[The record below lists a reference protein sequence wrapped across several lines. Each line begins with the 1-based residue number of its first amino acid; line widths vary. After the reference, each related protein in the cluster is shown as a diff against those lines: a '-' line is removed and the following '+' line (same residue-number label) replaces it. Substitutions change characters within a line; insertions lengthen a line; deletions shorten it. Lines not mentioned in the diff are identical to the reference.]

1 MPAQRVTISDLLLFS
16 PDTTRSIPES
26 QTLDSILPRAMA
38 TSAIDSRQ
46 PLGVFWETY
55 GLASGDTATAAL
67 TVERERGGVLERL
80 GRSLRIVNARSTVGV
95 RFAFGSGRDAGAL
108 AVGQA
113 LRIALGDLD
122 PGRYA
127 LTLRVSVPGQ
137 QPLVVR
143 RRITVLQQ
151 SE

>member
-16 PDTTRSIPES
+16 PDTTRSAPES

-38 TSAIDSRQ
+38 TSAIDPRQ

-55 GLASGDTATAAL
+55 GLAAGDTATAAL
-67 TVERERGGVLERL
+67 TVERERGGILERL
-80 GRSLRIVNARSTVGV
+80 GQSLRILNAGSTVGV
-95 RFAFGSGRDAGAL
+95 RFAFGSGREAGAL
-108 AVGQA
+108 AVGQS
-113 LRIALGDLD
+113 LRIALGNLD
-122 PGRYA
+122 RGPYT
-127 LTLRVSVPGQ
+127 LTLRVTVPGQ
-137 QPLVVR
+137 EPLEVR